1 MEDLS
6 QPSSLS
12 PVSPVWGRRVG
23 TAVLF
28 AVTLAVL
35 APIVWLAVWFLF
47 MSLARSDGALLVLG
61 YVQIAL
67 LPISVGVGIVLG
79 GVLGLIQR
87 GKALTRWL
95 IGAALVLLLALIV
108 NGGLSFLLW

>member
-6 QPSSLS
+6 QPSSSS
-12 PVSPVWGRRVG
+12 PVLPVLGRRVG

-28 AVTLAVL
+28 AVTLGVL

-47 MSLARSDGALLVLG
+47 MSLAPSDGALLVLG

-67 LPISVGVGIVLG
+67 LPISVAVGLVLG
-79 GVLGLIQR
+79 GVLGLIRR
-87 GKALTRWL
+87 GKALIRWL